1 MNRRRRTEILVKG
14 SREIARALAEEI
26 VSKYEIK
33 EIKRP
38 ENGLVMIK
46 MREKAQNTLFYLGEV
61 LVSETRIQIG
71 KVDGLGIVK
80 GNDNEMSRWM
90 AIIDGA
96 YNAGLL
102 ETLRWKHILEKE
114 EGNIEKRLL
123 AERSRIL
130 RTKVDFE
137 TMDA

>member
-33 EIKRP
+33 EIQRP